1 MVGLVAWEK
10 VNEEWFVKMYGLSST
25 DEQFLWQKAIVF
37 DQLYGRFP
45 APGAFEKW
53 ACGRALPFGIV
64 KDGSVYGAGCLCNI
78 DVVNNTCEVKIL
90 IDPAVRLTPGSMRE
104 VINQIIGFAFSQGI
118 ERVYGY
124 WPRTESRV
132 SLLWERVIKK
142 IARRVGLEK
151 HAIRTAKRLLGRIQ
165 FEVIR
170 S

>member
-1 MVGLVAWEK
+1 MISLVAWEK
-10 VNEEWFVKMYGLSST
+10 VNEEWFFKMYGLSST
-25 DEQFLWQKAIVF
+25 DEQFLWQKSFVF

-45 APGAFEKW
+45 LAGAFERW
-53 ACGRALPFGIV
+53 ACGRTLPFGIV
-64 KDGSVYGAGCLCNI
+64 KNGAVFGGGCLCNI
-78 DVVNNTCEVKIL
+78 DSINNSCEVKIL
-90 IDPAVRLTPGSMRE
+90 VDPAAKLTPDAMRD
-104 VINQIIGFAFSQGI
+104 VIKQIIGYAFSQGI

-124 WPRTESRV
+124 WPRTESKA
-132 SLLWERVIKK
+132 SLLWERAIKK